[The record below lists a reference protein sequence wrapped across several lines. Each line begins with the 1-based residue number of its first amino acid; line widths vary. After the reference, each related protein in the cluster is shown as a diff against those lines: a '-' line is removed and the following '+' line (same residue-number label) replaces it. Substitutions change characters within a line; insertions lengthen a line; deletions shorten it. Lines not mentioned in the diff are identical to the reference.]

1 VPVVVL
7 NCKMSQLRKSIW
19 EEKRAQACILSK
31 EGHTVREISSKLG
44 IYVGVVSKAVQR
56 KRETSAHHDRPGSG
70 HPRDTSKREQSKR
83 NRRLTAP
90 KLLFN

>member
-31 EGHTVREISSKLG
+31 EGIS
-44 IYVGVVSKAVQR
+44 VGAVSKAV
-56 KRETSAHHDRPGSG
+56 
-70 HPRDTSKREQSKR
+70 
-83 NRRLTAP
+83 
-90 KLLFN
+90 